1 MFARTSLRRCRP
13 KRPMCP
19 LLVVGSANRFHPQ
32 ADAQLAIKS
41 STSQMPFWSTRCSAC
56 RSWKAPQIPD
66 ENSPTCCRIG
76 RGATRPS
83 HLATYDTAD
92 SPERMLAARNVRNVA
107 SRDVSN
113 LAAGV
118 LGIIAN

>member
-1 MFARTSLRRCRP
+1 
-13 KRPMCP
+13 
-19 LLVVGSANRFHPQ
+19 VNRFHPQ
-32 ADAQLAIKS
+32 ADAQLGYQIFNIADAVLEHEVQRLS
-41 STSQMPFWSTRCSAC
+41 LVESAANPGRQTRPHVAASAAQL
-56 RSWKAPQIPD
+56 RA
-66 ENSPTCCRIG
+66 
-76 RGATRPS
+76 PS
-83 HLATYDTAD
+83 HLTTYDTAD

>member
-1 MFARTSLRRCRP
+1 
-13 KRPMCP
+13 
-19 LLVVGSANRFHPQ
+19 
-32 ADAQLAIKS
+32 
-41 STSQMPFWSTRCSAC
+41 MPFWSTRCSAC

-66 ENSPTCCRIG
+66 DKLAHMLPHLR
-76 RGATRPS
+76 APS